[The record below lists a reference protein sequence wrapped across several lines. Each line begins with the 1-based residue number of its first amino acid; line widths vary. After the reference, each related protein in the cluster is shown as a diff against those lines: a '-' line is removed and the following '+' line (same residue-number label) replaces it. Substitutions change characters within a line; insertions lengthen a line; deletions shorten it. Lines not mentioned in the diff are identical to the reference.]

1 MSTYS
6 VNSLLPRLDGIGPY
20 IYIYIKRNAMSTTF
34 SQHFY
39 NKFEV
44 AGYYWL
50 LHVTAKNESQW

>member
-1 MSTYS
+1 
-6 VNSLLPRLDGIGPY
+6 
-20 IYIYIKRNAMSTTF
+20 MSTTF

-50 LHVTAKNESQW
+50 LHVTAKNESQWQVLNYDNEG